1 MNPYVYVNG
10 NPVSWIDPLG
20 LSPINTTPSMTP
32 EPTVSSPNGS
42 VSVPEPE
49 FKPDFI
55 VSPNGTVMPTSKDVN
70 LVDAQQEGG
79 SWFQIHNTHN
89 DMKVNSVPHTHFPTI
104 HLKSIVREIKK
115 TDGADLDKADKLL
128 RDGTMRER
136 IGRKDRGDQ

>member
-1 MNPYVYVNG
+1 MPK
-10 NPVSWIDPLG
+10 
-20 LSPINTTPSMTP
+20 
-32 EPTVSSPNGS
+32 VSSPNGDIL
-42 VSVPEPE
+42 VPETE

-55 VSPNGTVMPTSKDVN
+55 VSTNETVMSTNKDVN
-70 LVDAQQEGG
+70 LVDTQQAGG

-104 HLKSIVREIKK
+104 HLKSVVREIKK

-136 IGRKDRGDQ
+136 TGRKDRGGPLK